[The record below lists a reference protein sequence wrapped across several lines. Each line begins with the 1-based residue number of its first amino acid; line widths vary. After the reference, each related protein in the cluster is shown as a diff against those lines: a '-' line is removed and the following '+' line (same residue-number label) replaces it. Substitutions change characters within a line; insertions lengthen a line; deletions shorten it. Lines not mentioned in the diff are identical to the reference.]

1 MRKRHILYIG
11 FFVLFFHS
19 FSTFGQQLPIYSQY
33 MMNGFLL
40 NPSLAGNDG
49 YTSINLTA
57 REQWLGIST
66 APRTHAISVQ
76 TRLLKTSYI
85 SKSTSVRRKIT
96 RPSREGRVG
105 LGGYIFND
113 KNGIIDRTGFQ
124 LTYAYHIPMDDKQL
138 SFGISANAFQFSIDE
153 NEIVL
158 FDKDDPYLMEYDK
171 IIFIPDANIGV
182 SFHTP
187 ELFVGVSATQLLRS
201 ALKLG
206 NQSYT
211 NYRLLRHYFIMGG
224 YKFDVTPEIVI
235 QPSILMKSS
244 DSFRSFQI
252 DLNARVF
259 YRNDYWAGLSYR
271 TNDAMVVMAGVK
283 VSQYYFGYAFD
294 YSLSNIRKY
303 SFGSHEFLIA
313 IKLGDNARRY
323 RWLNR
328 Y

>member
-1 MRKRHILYIG
+1 MRKKVILYIG
-11 FFVLFFHS
+11 FFVLFLYS
-19 FSTFGQQLPIYSQY
+19 VSTFSQQLPIYSQY

-49 YTSINLTA
+49 YTAINLTA
-57 REQWLGIST
+57 REQWLGISS

-76 TRLLKTSYI
+76 TRLLKTSSI
-85 SKSTSVRRKIT
+85 STSVSRKIT
-96 RPSREGRVG
+96 RPSRDGRVV
-105 LGGYIFND
+105 LCGYFFKD
-113 KNGIIDRTGFQ
+113 KNGIMSRTGFQ
-124 LTYAYHIPMDDKQL
+124 MTYAYHIPMDESQL

-153 NEIVL
+153 DEIVL
-158 FDKDDPYLMEYDK
+158 FDQDDPYLMEYDK
-171 IIFIPDANIGV
+171 IIFIPDANFGV

-187 ELFVGVSATQLLRS
+187 ELFVGISATQLLRS

-211 NYRLLRHYFIMGG
+211 NYQLLRHYYIMGG
-224 YKFDVTPEIVI
+224 YKFDISPEFVI

-252 DLNARVF
+252 DLNVRVF
-259 YRNDYWAGLSYR
+259 YMDDYWAGLSFR
-271 TNDAMVVMAGVK
+271 TNDAMVIMAGLK

-303 SFGSHEFLIA
+303 SFGSHEFLLA
-313 IKLGDNARRY
+313 VKFGDNARRY